1 MPKCSAAIAEAVSA
15 SNEGADRAIIWRFLD
30 RIAGF
35 YRMAQLISTIAIAMG
50 ASWVSGINL
59 YASVATLGL
68 LGRFADLQL
77 PGELQVLTSWWVI
90 GIAVALYVVEFV
102 ADKVPYVDSTWDVI
116 HTFIRVPAG
125 AVLAASAFGD
135 FDRGI
140 QVIALLLGGGL
151 ALSSHGTKAA
161 TRAMLNTSPEP
172 VSNVVASIVEDIIAV
187 ISVICSVFLPVLLFV
202 IVGVGLVIS
211 F

>member
-1 MPKCSAAIAEAVSA
+1 
-15 SNEGADRAIIWRFLD
+15 
-30 RIAGF
+30 
-35 YRMAQLISTIAIAMG
+35 MG

-68 LGRFADLQL
+68 LSRFANLRL
-77 PGELQVLTSWWVI
+77 PGELEVLTSWWVI
-90 GIAVALYVVEFV
+90 GVALALYVVEFV

-135 FDRGI
+135 FDRSI
-140 QVIALLLGGGL
+140 QMIALVLGGGL

-172 VSNVVASIVEDIIAV
+172 VSNVVASILEDILAV
-187 ISVICSVFLPVLLFV
+187 LSVICSVFLPVLLFV

-211 F
+211 FLVFRRIVRFFRQVATKFRGWFAPATS

>member
-1 MPKCSAAIAEAVSA
+1 MT
-15 SNEGADRAIIWRFLD
+15 
-30 RIAGF
+30 
-35 YRMAQLISTIAIAMG
+35 QLISTIAIAMG

-90 GIAVALYVVEFV
+90 GVAITLYVIEFV

-135 FDRGI
+135 FDKGI
-140 QVIALLLGGGL
+140 QMIALLLGGGL

-161 TRAMLNTSPEP
+161 TRAMLNASPEP
-172 VSNVVASIVEDIIAV
+172 VSNVVASLVEDILAVVSIIA
-187 ISVICSVFLPVLLFV
+187 SVFLPVLLFL
-202 IVGVGLVIS
+202 IVGVGLVVS
-211 F
+211 FLVFNRILRFLRQVARSIRGWFAPATP